1 MENTVST
8 STQLLNDLLEL
19 EEHLK
24 DCYEKRTELMSKFRE
39 VAKSDFLITQNPDG
53 TWTRIAF
60 TDNAEKINE
69 GIVKIV
75 KVERFSIKV
84 DVLKNMP
91 KELK

>member
-1 MENTVST
+1 MENVSL
-8 STQLLNDLLEL
+8 TQDQLFQSLLEI
-19 EEHLK
+19 EANLK
-24 DCYEKRTELMSKFRE
+24 AIYEKRTQLMTSFRD
-39 VAKSDFLITQNPDG
+39 VMKSDFAIIKNEDG